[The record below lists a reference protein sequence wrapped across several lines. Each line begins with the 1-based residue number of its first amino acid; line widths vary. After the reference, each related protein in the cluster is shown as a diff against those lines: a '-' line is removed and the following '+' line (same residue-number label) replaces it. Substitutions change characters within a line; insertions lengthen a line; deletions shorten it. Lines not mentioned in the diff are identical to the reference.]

1 MVGVKMK
8 LDNLGV
14 VEFEVF
20 LIVLMMILDIILGTI
35 DHDFF
40 SKDGSSANGIK
51 GLFSKLGIT
60 SFLVFA
66 VLVLHINDWGEF
78 KGINDIVS
86 IIRNGVDTIILM
98 LIYFEFT
105 SVLAHLHNITGIDFS
120 GLPMVKQEIESK
132 ELATHKFKQEI
143 DEMKEKKEN
152 DSNN

>member
-1 MVGVKMK
+1 MK

-20 LIVLMMILDIILGTI
+20 LMVMMMILDIILGTI

-60 SFLVFA
+60 SFLLFA

-78 KGINDIVS
+78 KGINNIVG
-86 IIRNGVDTIILM
+86 IIKNGVDAIVVM
-98 LIYFEFT
+98 LLYFEFT
-105 SVLAHLHNITGIDFS
+105 SILAHLHNITGIDFS

-132 ELATHKFKQEI
+132 ELATRKFNQDINKI
-143 DEMKEKKEN
+143 KEEEEN
-152 DSNN
+152 DRNN

>member
-1 MVGVKMK
+1 MK

-20 LIVLMMILDIILGTI
+20 LIIIMMILDIILGTI

-40 SKDGSSANGIK
+40 TKDGSSSDGIK
-51 GLFSKLGIT
+51 GLFSKLGIA
-60 SFLVFA
+60 SFLIFA

-86 IIRNGVDTIILM
+86 IIKNGVDTIVLM
-98 LIYFEFT
+98 LLYFEFT
-105 SVLAHLHNITGIDFS
+105 SILAHLHNITGIDFS

-132 ELATHKFKQEI
+132 QLAAKKYEDAIKQ
-143 DEMKEKKEN
+143 MKEDKQN
-152 DSNN
+152 DADN

>member
-1 MVGVKMK
+1 MK
-8 LDNLGV
+8 FYNLGV

-40 SKDGSSANGIK
+40 TKDGSSANGIK

-66 VLVLHINDWGEF
+66 VLVLHINDCGEF

-86 IIRNGVDTIILM
+86 IIRNGVDTIVLM
-98 LIYFEFT
+98 LLYFELT
-105 SVLAHLHNITGIDFS
+105 SILAHLHNITGIDFS

-132 ELATHKFKQEI
+132 QLANHKYQESIKQ
-143 DEMKEKKEN
+143 MKEDKQN
-152 DSNN
+152 DADN

>member
-1 MVGVKMK
+1 MK

-60 SFLVFA
+60 SFLIFA
-66 VLVLHINDWGEF
+66 LLALHINDWDEF
-78 KGINDIVS
+78 KGINDIVA
-86 IIRNGVDTIILM
+86 IIKNGVDTIILM
-98 LIYFEFT
+98 LLYFEFT
-105 SVLAHLHNITGIDFS
+105 SILAHLHNITGIDFS
-120 GLPMVKQEIESK
+120 GLPMVKQEIENK
-132 ELATHKFKQEI
+132 EIAARKFKQDI
-143 DEMKEKKEN
+143 DQMKEEKEN
-152 DSNN
+152 DRNN

>member
-1 MVGVKMK
+1 MK
-8 LDNLGV
+8 FDNLGV

-20 LIVLMMILDIILGTI
+20 LIVLMMMLDVILGTI

-60 SFLVFA
+60 SFLIFA
-66 VLVLHINDWGEF
+66 ILVLHINDWGEF

-86 IIRNGVDTIILM
+86 IIRNGVDTIVLM
-98 LIYFEFT
+98 LLYFEFT

-132 ELATHKFKQEI
+132 ELSARKFKQDI
-143 DEMKEKKEN
+143 NEMKEEKEN
-152 DSNN
+152 DRNN

>member
-1 MVGVKMK
+1 MK
-8 LDNLGV
+8 FDNLGI

-20 LIVLMMILDIILGTI
+20 LIVLMMILDVILGTI

-66 VLVLHINDWGEF
+66 ILALHINDWGEF

-86 IIRNGVDTIILM
+86 IVRNGVDTIVLM
-98 LIYFEFT
+98 LLYFEFT
-105 SVLAHLHNITGIDFS
+105 SILAHLHNITGIDFS

-132 ELATHKFKQEI
+132 ALATRKFKEDINQ
-143 DEMKEKKEN
+143 MKEEKEN
-152 DSNN
+152 DRSN

>member
-1 MVGVKMK
+1 MK
-8 LDNLGV
+8 LSNLSV

-20 LIVLMMILDIILGTI
+20 LIILMMILDIILGTI

-66 VLVLHINDWGEF
+66 VLVLHINDLHEF
-78 KGINDIVS
+78 KGIEDIML
-86 IIRNGVDTIILM
+86 IIRNGVDTIVLM
-98 LIYFEFT
+98 LLYFELT
-105 SVLAHLHNITGIDFS
+105 SILAHLHNITGIDFS

-132 ELATHKFKQEI
+132 QLASEKYQEAI
-143 DEMKEKKEN
+143 KRMKEDKQN
-152 DSNN
+152 DTSN

>member
-1 MVGVKMK
+1 MK

-14 VEFEVF
+14 IEFEVS

-51 GLFSKLGIT
+51 GLFSKLAIT
-60 SFLVFA
+60 SFLIFA
-66 VLVLHINDWGEF
+66 ILALHINEWGEF

-86 IIRNGVDTIILM
+86 IIKNGVDTIVLM
-98 LIYFEFT
+98 LLYFEFT
-105 SVLAHLHNITGIDFS
+105 SILAHLHNITGIDFS

-132 ELATHKFKQEI
+132 ELATRKFKQDINHME
-143 DEMKEKKEN
+143 KEKEN
-152 DSNN
+152 DRSN

>member
-1 MVGVKMK
+1 MK
-8 LDNLGV
+8 FDNLGV

-20 LIVLMMILDIILGTI
+20 LIILMMILDIILGTI

-40 SKDGSSANGIK
+40 SKDGSSEKGIK

-78 KGINDIVS
+78 KGINDVLL
-86 IIRNGVDTIILM
+86 IIKNGMDTVVLM
-98 LIYFEFT
+98 LFYFELT
-105 SVLAHLHNITGIDFS
+105 SILAHLHNITGIDFS

-132 ELATHKFKQEI
+132 KLASLKFKQDVNQI
-143 DEMKEKKEN
+143 KEEKEN
-152 DSNN
+152 DTNN

>member
-1 MVGVKMK
+1 MK

-20 LIVLMMILDIILGTI
+20 LIIIMMILDIILGTI

-40 SKDGSSANGIK
+40 TKDGSSSNGIK
-51 GLFSKLGIT
+51 GLFSKLGIA
-60 SFLVFA
+60 SFLIFA

-86 IIRNGVDTIILM
+86 IIRNGVDTIVLM
-98 LIYFEFT
+98 LLYFEFT
-105 SVLAHLHNITGIDFS
+105 SILAHLHNITGVDFS

-132 ELATHKFKQEI
+132 QLAAKKYEDAIKQ
-143 DEMKEKKEN
+143 MKEDKQN
-152 DSNN
+152 DGDN

>member
-1 MVGVKMK
+1 MK

-20 LIVLMMILDIILGTI
+20 LIIIMMILDIILGTI

-40 SKDGSSANGIK
+40 TKDGSSSNGIK
-51 GLFSKLGIT
+51 GLFRKLGIT
-60 SFLVFA
+60 SFLIFA

-86 IIRNGVDTIILM
+86 IIKNGVDTIILM
-98 LIYFEFT
+98 LLYFEST
-105 SVLAHLHNITGIDFS
+105 SILAHLHNITGIDFS

-132 ELATHKFKQEI
+132 QLAAKKYEDAIKQ
-143 DEMKEKKEN
+143 MKEDKQN
-152 DSNN
+152 DADN

>member
-1 MVGVKMK
+1 MK
-8 LDNLGV
+8 LSNLGV

-20 LIVLMMILDIILGTI
+20 LIILMMILDIILGTI

-40 SKDGSSANGIK
+40 SKDGSSSNGIK

-66 VLVLHINDWGEF
+66 VLVLHINDFCEF
-78 KGINDIVS
+78 KGIEDIML
-86 IIRNGVDTIILM
+86 IIRNGMDTMVLM
-98 LIYFEFT
+98 LLYFELT

-132 ELATHKFKQEI
+132 QLASEKYRQAIKQ
-143 DEMKEKKEN
+143 MKEDKAN
-152 DSNN
+152 DTSN

>member
-1 MVGVKMK
+1 MK
-8 LDNLGV
+8 FDNLGI

-20 LIVLMMILDIILGTI
+20 LIVIMMILDVILGTI

-40 SKDGSSANGIK
+40 TKDGSSSNGIK
-51 GLFSKLGIT
+51 GLFSKLGIA
-60 SFLVFA
+60 SFLIFA

-86 IIRNGVDTIILM
+86 IIKNGVDTIVLM
-98 LIYFEFT
+98 LLYFEFT

-132 ELATHKFKQEI
+132 QLAAKKYEDSIKQ
-143 DEMKEKKEN
+143 MKEDKQN
-152 DSNN
+152 DRNN